1 MGFIGFFDLLLA
13 IAGHNDVEVLF
24 GSFVRNAVDQ
34 DDWSDV
40 DAADFS
46 GK

>member
-13 IAGHNDVEVLF
+13 IAGYNDVEVLF
-24 GSFVRNAVDQ
+24 GSFVRDAVDQ